1 MLNVRVFNDNF
12 FSDGESFL
20 TLLLQTGQCLHQN
33 YAIKKIGHRQEGGG
47 VSRVTSGSVLTASM
61 TSRLAL
67 VTFKMA
73 VKVVVDEADKTV
85 EFLMD
90 ILINFRR
97 FGDGKI
103 PIVIETQN
111 LVPLLD
117 ETFRSLNF
125 NDSLLTSSKSAEQ

>member
-1 MLNVRVFNDNF
+1 
-12 FSDGESFL
+12 
-20 TLLLQTGQCLHQN
+20 
-33 YAIKKIGHRQEGGG
+33 
-47 VSRVTSGSVLTASM
+47 M

-90 ILINFRR
+90 IFINFRR
-97 FGDGKI
+97 FGHGKI

-125 NDSLLTSSKSAEQ
+125 NDSLLTSSKSAEQSYQPVRLSRASAQQVGGVWTQQ